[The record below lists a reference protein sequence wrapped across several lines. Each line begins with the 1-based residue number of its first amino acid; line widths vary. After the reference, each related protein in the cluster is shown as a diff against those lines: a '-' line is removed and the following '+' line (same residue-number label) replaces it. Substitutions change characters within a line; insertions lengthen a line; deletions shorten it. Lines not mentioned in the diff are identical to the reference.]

1 MGMMSMLLGGAEAN
15 PITIGDQTVQD
26 ITGGGTSANAEY
38 RLGADGVIYTRTG
51 TGSYTPIS
59 NWCTPT
65 SLASGFEVYATPT
78 TGTPSTG
85 TTGSWLALTAPQTW
99 AASASIGSS
108 KFCILTIDIRRTGS
122 STVLDSATITL
133 EADAQL

>member
-1 MGMMSMLLGGAEAN
+1 MGMMSMLLGGAEGS

-26 ITGGGTSANAEY
+26 ITGGGASANAEY

-51 TGSYTPIS
+51 TGAYTSIG

-78 TGTPSTG
+78 TGTPSFG
-85 TTGSWLALTAPQTW
+85 TTGSWLALASAQTW
-99 AASASIGSS
+99 AVSASIGSS
-108 KFCILTIDIRRTGS
+108 KFCTLTIDIRRTGS
-122 STVLDSATITL
+122 STVLDSATISL
-133 EADAQL
+133 EADAQF